1 MSITEQVLKY
11 MNAHLGDK
19 YSQAMR
25 WGKGYYDCSSLVYRA
40 YAENGFILY
49 HKDTGGQVTTSREE
63 VYAKG
68 FTLIY
73 PESYSKIGQTH
84 IKSSAQLK
92 SLGLRPGDHIFYSKY
107 VGTGQKLTISH
118 IATVNNDGG
127 IIHARNPQK
136 GVCKDAIDYWYQ
148 AVVAVIRYGT
158 NTGGTSFGS
167 SSGAGTSGNALTS
180 AAENKKQ
187 YDLSN
192 ITSTAVYTIGELE
205 QPETPILLNYSVTG
219 LNAQY
224 ELMIQHENMLYA
236 PVLSGDITWN
246 TERKGTPGKLEF
258 TVVQDDIL
266 KTAEGDPVRFVV
278 NGNKVFFGYIF
289 KRKPGKDGTLAIT
302 AYDQLRY
309 LKNKESYVYR
319 AKRADEVVRMIAADF
334 RLNVGEIE
342 NTEYVI
348 PSRVEDGQ
356 TLFDIIQEALDLT
369 LENRKKIYVLY
380 DDFGALT
387 LKNME
392 NMQVNLLVDQDTA
405 QDFDYSSSID
415 GETYNKIKLSY
426 VNQDTGRREIYIAQ
440 DGKTINKWGT
450 LQYYESADN
459 NTGLKNKAQSLLALY
474 NSPERTLK
482 ITGCLGDVRVRGGS
496 SVFVKMA
503 LPDMELKNM
512 MLVEKVTHKFSDN
525 QHTMDL
531 TVRGGGVVA

>member
-1 MSITEQVLKY
+1 MGMTEQVLKY
-11 MNAHLGDK
+11 MNAHLGDR
-19 YSQAMR
+19 YSQSMR
-25 WGKGYYDCSSLVYRA
+25 FAKGYYDCSSLVYRA

-84 IKSSAQLK
+84 IKSSVQLK
-92 SLGLRPGDHIFYSKY
+92 GLGLRPGDHIFYSKY
-107 VGTGQKLTISH
+107 VGTSQKLTISH
-118 IATVNNDGG
+118 IATVNDDGG

-136 GVCKDAIDYWYQ
+136 GVCKDPIDYWYQ

-158 NTGGTSFGS
+158 DAGSASNTCNN
-167 SSGAGTSGNALTS
+167 TSGKG
-180 AAENKKQ
+180 ENSTGASGGSQKT

-192 ITSTAVYTIGELE
+192 VTSTATYTIGQVE
-205 QPETPILLNYSVTG
+205 QPQTPVLLNYSVQG

-236 PVLSGDITWN
+236 PVLSGDITWS

-258 TVVQDDIL
+258 TVVQDEIL

-319 AKRADEVVRMIAADF
+319 AKRADEVVRMIAEDF
-334 RLNVGEIE
+334 RLNVGELE

-348 PSRVEDGQ
+348 PPRVEDGQ

-369 LENRKKIYVLY
+369 MENQKRIYVLY

-387 LKNME
+387 LKNIE
-392 NMQVNLLVDQDTA
+392 NMQVNLLVDEQTVQDM
-405 QDFDYSSSID
+405 DYSSSID

-426 VNQDTGRREIYIAQ
+426 VDQQTGRREIYIAQ
-440 DGKTINKWGT
+440 DGKNINQWGV
-450 LQYYESADN
+450 LQYYESVDN
-459 NTGLKNKAQSLLALY
+459 NAGLRNRSQALLELY

-482 ITGCLGDVRVRGGS
+482 LTGCLGDTRVRGGA
-496 SVFVKMA
+496 SVLVRAA
-503 LPDMELKNM
+503 LPDMQINHM
-512 MLVEKVTHKFSDN
+512 MLVEKATHKFSDN

-531 TVRGGGVVA
+531 TVRGGGIIA